1 MESLQTNDAL
11 VTRTHGTD
19 FNDSRMDLVLLH
31 GWGMNSGAFSSF
43 IPYLQDH
50 FRVTTIDLPGFG
62 ENAHHLPSPYTVE
75 ALANMISAQLPKHSV
90 LAGWSLGG
98 LVAQKIAI
106 DAPQKLAGLIT
117 IASTPRFSAGPCW
130 PGIAE
135 DLLAMFEA
143 QLEKNYRKT
152 LERFLAIQAMGSATA
167 KNDIK
172 TIREHV
178 TEYPEPAEEA
188 LKRGLGILAKED
200 LRQVVGRI
208 SVPTLRLYG
217 RLDSLVPTAG
227 IDRICE
233 LHPQADTVVLPH
245 ASHAPF
251 ISHPQQTADI
261 LTSFTANLQQ
271 QRAS

>member
-1 MESLQTNDAL
+1 MESLQINDAL

-19 FNDSRMDLVLLH
+19 LNDERVNIVLLH

-43 IPYLQDH
+43 IPYLEDH

-75 ALANMISAQLPKHSV
+75 ALANMISAQLPEQCV

-98 LVAQKIAI
+98 LIAQRIAI

-130 PGIAE
+130 PGIAK
-135 DLLAMFEA
+135 DLLSMFET

-188 LKRGLGILAKED
+188 LKRGLSILAKED
-200 LRQVVGRI
+200 LRQIVGRI

-261 LTSFTANLQQ
+261 LMSFTANLHQQ
-271 QRAS
+271 KAS